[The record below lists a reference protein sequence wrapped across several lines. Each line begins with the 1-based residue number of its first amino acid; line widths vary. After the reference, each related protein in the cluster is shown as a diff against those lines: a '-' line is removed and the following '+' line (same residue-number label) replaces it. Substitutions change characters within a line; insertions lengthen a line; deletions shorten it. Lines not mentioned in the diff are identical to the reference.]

1 MLSQTKEEA
10 ILKAQQFDLIY
21 AQSGYLCTIIPYA
34 PHVGSSRQDMSGES
48 HAINGVIESI
58 THHPHLYMTST
69 SMPPHFSTT
78 PSVSQLG
85 YAPYFLCVA
94 SQSKATPSYTYPT

>member
-1 MLSQTKEEA
+1 MRSQNKEEA

-21 AQSGYLCTIIPYA
+21 AQSGYMCTIIPYA

-78 PSVSQLG
+78 PSVSK
-85 YAPYFLCVA
+85 PR
-94 SQSKATPSYTYPT
+94 YPPDFSCIAA